1 MSSKVVPETH
11 RSQGK
16 LQVGGNQGLNHASR
30 MGQRHRPQWP
40 RAWCRGPCPCQAGGW
55 SQWAVVTQSC
65 GPVCADKRRLVSCVG
80 SV

>member
-40 RAWCRGPCPCQAGGW
+40 
-55 SQWAVVTQSC
+55 
-65 GPVCADKRRLVSCVG
+65 
-80 SV
+80 